1 MSDTDDIPS
10 GQAQAQVQW
19 LETDE
24 CWRLLQDAA
33 MCRLALVDADGDPA
47 IYPVNI
53 RVRNGAVL
61 IRSAEDAKV
70 RSLLERPRVAL
81 ETDGGALRVRW
92 SVIARGTAEV
102 TGEGDDA
109 DGEDD
114 TGSWFPGEKSC
125 LIRITVEAITGKRF
139 LAVAPT

>member
-1 MSDTDDIPS
+1 MTDAAP
-10 GQAQAQVQW
+10 GPQTQPQVQL

-24 CWRLLQDAA
+24 CWRLLQEAVL
-33 MCRLALVDADGDPA
+33 CRLALVDADGNPA

-53 RVRNGAVL
+53 RVRSGAVL
-61 IRSAEDAKV
+61 IRSAADAKV
-70 RSLLERPRVAL
+70 RSLMERPRVAL

-92 SVIARGTAEV
+92 SVIAQGTAEV
-102 TGEGDDA
+102 TDEVDDA
-109 DGEDD
+109 DGDDD

-125 LIRITVEAITGKRF
+125 LIRVTVEAITGKRF

>member
-1 MSDTDDIPS
+1 MSDMDTAP
-10 GQAQAQVQW
+10 GAQPQVEW
-19 LETDE
+19 LDTDE
-24 CWRLLQDAA
+24 CWRHLQDAVL
-33 MCRLALVDADGDPA
+33 CRLAMVDADGHPA

-70 RSLLERPRVAL
+70 RSLMERPRVAL

-92 SVIARGTAEV
+92 SVIAHGTAEV
-102 TGEGDDA
+102 TGDVDDS
-109 DGEDD
+109 DDEDD

-125 LIRITVEAITGKRF
+125 LIRITVEEITGKRF
-139 LAVAPT
+139 LAVAPA